1 MSRTFDVN
9 VVLTGKIVMSEAGVA
24 DYVRATKAAAAD
36 GSLDKF
42 GDTLLE
48 KINAGDVD
56 GALAQLIKQCIRE
69 GIRDFSNQIDRELK
83 QDDSRFKAAPA
94 TVAITPQININR
106 PAGNDED

>member
-9 VVLTGKIVMSEAGVA
+9 VVLTGKIVLSEAGVVE
-24 DYVRATKAAAAD
+24 YVRATKAAAAD

-56 GALAQLIKQCIRE
+56 AALAQLFKQGIRE

-94 TVAITPQININR
+94 TVTITPIVK
-106 PAGNDED
+106 

>member
-24 DYVRATKAAAAD
+24 EYVRATKAAAAD

-48 KINAGDVD
+48 KINACDVD
-56 GALAQLIKQCIRE
+56 GALAQLIKQGIRE

-94 TVAITPQININR
+94 TVTITPIVK
-106 PAGNDED
+106 

>member
-24 DYVRATKAAAAD
+24 EYVRATKAAAAD

-56 GALAQLIKQCIRE
+56 GALAQLIKQGIRE

-94 TVAITPQININR
+94 TVAVTPIVK
-106 PAGNDED
+106 

>member
-24 DYVRATKAAAAD
+24 EYVRATKAAAAD

-48 KINAGDVD
+48 KINVGDVD
-56 GALAQLIKQCIRE
+56 GALAQLFKQGIRE

-94 TVAITPQININR
+94 TVTITPIVK
-106 PAGNDED
+106 

>member
-24 DYVRATKAAAAD
+24 EYVRATKAAAAD

-56 GALAQLIKQCIRE
+56 GALAQLIKQGIRE

-83 QDDSRFKAAPA
+83 QDASRFKAAPA
-94 TVAITPQININR
+94 TVTITPIVK
-106 PAGNDED
+106 